1 VDIDNEIKRIVL
13 ENYDRAKEII
23 TRQMDRLHNLAT
35 ALLEKEVLAGEEVDQ
50 VLGLKPPLPE
60 NPPQDLVPEARAL

>member
-1 VDIDNEIKRIVL
+1 
-13 ENYDRAKEII
+13 
-23 TRQMDRLHNLAT
+23 MDRLHNLAT